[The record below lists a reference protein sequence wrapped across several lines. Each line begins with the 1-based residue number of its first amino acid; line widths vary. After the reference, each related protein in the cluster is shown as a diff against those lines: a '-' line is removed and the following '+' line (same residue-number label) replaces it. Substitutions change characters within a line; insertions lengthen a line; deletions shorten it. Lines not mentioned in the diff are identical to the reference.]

1 MNEPMFS
8 VVQRRGGGGIGLALG
23 CAAVLMAAVP
33 PSGRAQG
40 GENLATL
47 QARSKALDDE
57 LGREMRRLQVY
68 LNYVDQTLAMQGA
81 QGQGPG
87 AKDLPGQLAKIATA
101 LYQRS
106 YTDSDLATRVA
117 EHGRAGEAFFQF
129 VEKQIAAAGRWPA
142 GRSPAEYRA
151 LAQTELQAVRAQFAA
166 LRADPAGFVPILSRA
181 AKTLGWTRGG
191 AAVSD
196 DRNPF
201 AQSAERVIG
210 ALTEEHGRQVVG
222 LSQGTGRSAA
232 VAPTPAAIAGVPGST
247 PGASMAVTAAVTGA
261 ATADFSQL
269 LAGANQALSQSN
281 TTDARRL
288 FELAAQAKGDSV
300 EAFLGLGRCANFE
313 GDLDG
318 AMKAYLAAARLAP
331 DTPNLRVWIAEV
343 FIGRGN
349 FRSAQQW
356 LDTELKMQPA
366 SAWAWSWRGTLQ
378 LETGDRAAAVVAMA
392 RAAAL
397 QPETS
402 SFRFQNGAAL
412 LNSNQ
417 PKRALMDFTAAL
429 MIDPRG
435 TGAYYQL
442 AECHARLGERD
453 QAIENFRRY
462 LQSDSTSVWAVRARA
477 RIEELSRA
485 R

>member
-1 MNEPMFS
+1 MNEHIFL
-8 VVQRRGGGGIGLALG
+8 VVRRHGGGGRGLVLG
-23 CAAVLMAAVP
+23 CMAVLMAAFP
-33 PSGRAQG
+33 PCGRAQG
-40 GENLATL
+40 GENLAAL

-68 LNYVDQTLAMQGA
+68 LNYVDQTLAMQAA
-81 QGQGPG
+81 QGQGSG
-87 AKDLPGQLAKIATA
+87 ARDVPGQLAKIAAA

-117 EHGRAGEAFFQF
+117 EHGRAAEAFFQF

-166 LRADPAGFVPILSRA
+166 LRTDPAGLASILSRA
-181 AKTLGWTRGG
+181 AKALGWTRGE
-191 AAVSD
+191 AAVSS
-196 DRNPF
+196 DRDPF
-201 AQSAERVIG
+201 AQSVERVIA
-210 ALTEEHGRQVVG
+210 ALTEEHGRHVVS

-232 VAPTPAAIAGVPGST
+232 VAPIPATASVPRSA
-247 PGASMAVTAAVTGA
+247 PGALAAVTAAGAEVATTGFA
-261 ATADFSQL
+261 QL
-269 LAGANQALSQSN
+269 LARANQALSQSN
-281 TTDARRL
+281 TTEARRL
-288 FELAAQAKGDSV
+288 FELAAQAKSDSA
-300 EAFLGLGRCANFE
+300 EAFVGLGQCANLL

-318 AMKAYLAAARLAP
+318 AMSAYLNAARFAP
-331 DTPNLRVWIAEV
+331 ETPNLRVWIAEV
-343 FIGRGN
+343 FIARGN
-349 FRSAQQW
+349 LRSAQQW
-356 LDTELKMQPA
+356 LETELKMQPD
-366 SAWAWSWRGTLQ
+366 SAWAWSWHGTLQ
-378 LETGDRAAAVVAMA
+378 LETGDREAATASMA

-397 QPETS
+397 QRETS
-402 SFRFQNGAAL
+402 AWRFQNGAAL

-453 QAIENFRRY
+453 KAIENFRRY
-462 LQSDSTSVWAVRARA
+462 LQSDSTS
-477 RIEELSRA
+477 E
-485 R
+485 